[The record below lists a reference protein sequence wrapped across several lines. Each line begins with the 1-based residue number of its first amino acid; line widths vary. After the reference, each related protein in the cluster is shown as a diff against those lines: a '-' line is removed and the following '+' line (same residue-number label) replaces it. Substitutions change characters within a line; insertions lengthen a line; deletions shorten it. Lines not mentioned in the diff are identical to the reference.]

1 MKTSMT
7 KALLL
12 SALVFPGVGQIHLK
26 RFKTGIALIAI
37 IIICFFIMVT
47 SVMNTAMT
55 AMQQI
60 QLQGDIVDMQKI
72 TQIATDT
79 TENATNF
86 DFNLALIL
94 IVICWLYSIVDVIVA
109 CKKSSPVNH

>member
-1 MKTSMT
+1 ML

-12 SALVFPGVGQIHLK
+12 SALVFPGAGQIHLK
-26 RFKTGIALIAI
+26 RFKTGLVLIAT
-37 IIICFFIMVT
+37 IIICFFIMLT

-60 QLQGDIVDMQKI
+60 QLQGGVVDMQKI

-79 TENATNF
+79 TEHASNF
-86 DFNLALIL
+86 GFNLALVL
-94 IVICWLYSIVDVIVA
+94 IVVCWLYSIVDVLIA
-109 CKKSSPVNH
+109 CKRTSTTRH